1 MTERFQTWMLG
12 KTSGLQYLINER
24 LAKRSGPIGT
34 LFNNLEMGK
43 RQYG

>member
-34 LFNNLEMGK
+34 LFKNLEMGK